1 MSNESENT
9 NENMMVLM
17 RVATMSATAH
27 KNQDRKNGGNYV
39 RHPLAVAALIEPQ
52 WATLENMCVAIC
64 HDIIEDV
71 RDMLEETAKEMAM
84 TFGGA
89 FNYALS
95 FMKDADN
102 VEEQLKL
109 LLAACKSPTS
119 LTEGLYFGDNVISGV
134 LELTADWPRV
144 GHPEDDPKDKVSK
157 KQYEVE
163 RIQNLS
169 MDAAAVTKADKKF
182 NSRHPIPGRDP
193 AKESAQY
200 QRYFDAVDA
209 RMNS

>member
-1 MSNESENT
+1 
-9 NENMMVLM
+9 MVLM

-64 HDIIEDV
+64 HDVLEDV
-71 RDMLEETAKEMAM
+71 LDMLEETAKEMAM

-89 FNYALS
+89 FDEAHSLICDLICES
-95 FMKDADN
+95 ADAN
-102 VEEQLKL
+102 RHLKL
-109 LLAACKSPTS
+109 LLAACKSPTD
-119 LTEGLYFGDNVISGV
+119 LFYGLEFGETVTNGV
-134 LELTADWPRV
+134 LELTVDWPRV

-157 KQYEVE
+157 KLYEVE
-163 RIQNLS
+163 RVQNLS

-193 AKESAQY
+193 VKESAKY
-200 QRYFDAVDA
+200 QRYFDAVDK

>member
-1 MSNESENT
+1 MSNGSE
-9 NENMMVLM
+9 NENMMVMM
-17 RVATMSATAH
+17 RVAAMSATAH
-27 KNQDRKNGGNYV
+27 QNQNRKSGGNYV
-39 RHPLAVAALIEPQ
+39 RHPLAVAALIEQQ
-52 WATLENMCVAIC
+52 WLTLENMCVAIC
-64 HDIIEDV
+64 HDILEDV
-71 RDMLEETAKEMAM
+71 PDMLGEAAREMAL

-89 FNYALS
+89 FDEAHSLIYET
-95 FMKDADN
+95 ADSY
-102 VEEQLKL
+102 QHLQL
-109 LLAACKSPTS
+109 LLAACKSPTN
-119 LTEGLYFGDNVISGV
+119 LNEGLEFGETVTNGV
-134 LELTADWPRV
+134 LELTVDWPRV

-163 RIQNLS
+163 RIQNLT

-193 AKESAQY
+193 VKESAKY

>member
-64 HDIIEDV
+64 HDILEDV
-71 RDMLEETAKEMAM
+71 LDMLAETAKEMAM

-89 FNYALS
+89 FNNVHS
-95 FMKDADN
+95 NWQTDN
-102 VEEQLKL
+102 IYNFSM
-109 LLAACKSPTS
+109 LLAACKSPSNWTDG
-119 LTEGLYFGDNVISGV
+119 TEFADTVTNGV
-134 LELTADWPRV
+134 LELTVDWPRV

-163 RIQNLS
+163 RIENLS

-193 AKESAQY
+193 VKESAKY